1 MELAIITAKQVV
13 ILYCL
18 ILAGFAGVKS
28 GVIKPEA
35 KKAFSNLLLYLAV
48 PANSFLYLK
57 GRPLRACQT
66 AADVCVQ
73 CACDSGR
80 TCDYDVMYLPDE
92 RKGTSDPAVCL
103 YIFQCGIYGVPAD
116 RGAV

>member
-28 GVIKPEA
+28 GVIKQEA

-48 PANSFLYLK
+48 
-57 GRPLRACQT
+57 
-66 AADVCVQ
+66 
-73 CACDSGR
+73 
-80 TCDYDVMYLPDE
+80 LPHLLLCCTIS
-92 RKGTSDPAVCL
+92 KL
-103 YIFQCGIYGVPAD
+103 FQSC
-116 RGAV
+116 